1 MTNTNSYDCS
11 YEKPLLEGI
20 MDILRFMDGW
30 TKKIADRNIKVI
42 QQRAITGVKS
52 LMISRV
58 FVTDLDGDDF
68 VTFFIKVIHSKDTP
82 AKKFHVNNTN
92 ATKFATFQISN

>member
-1 MTNTNSYDCS
+1 MIAVLTYDWHLASFFLLLLAYSLIEIVITEFILRYNESFWTALIPVYSHIIIVIRNMTNTNSYDCS

-42 QQRAITGVKS
+42 
-52 LMISRV
+52 
-58 FVTDLDGDDF
+58 
-68 VTFFIKVIHSKDTP
+68 
-82 AKKFHVNNTN
+82 
-92 ATKFATFQISN
+92 

>member
-30 TKKIADRNIKVI
+30 TNRI
-42 QQRAITGVKS
+42 G
-52 LMISRV
+52 ISSYV
-58 FVTDLDGDDF
+58 VEGDYSF
-68 VTFFIKVIHSKDTP
+68 EVP
-82 AKKFHVNNTN
+82 A
-92 ATKFATFQISN
+92 AGL